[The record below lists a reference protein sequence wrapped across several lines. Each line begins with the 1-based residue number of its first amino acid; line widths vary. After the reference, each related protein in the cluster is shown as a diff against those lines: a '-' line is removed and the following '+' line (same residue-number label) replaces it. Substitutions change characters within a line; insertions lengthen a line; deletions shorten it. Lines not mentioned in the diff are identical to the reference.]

1 MFVNEFRGKY
11 GAKAI
16 CQFLKIS
23 ESGYYRW
30 LRNQGKP
37 SARRLL
43 LVRIQGILA
52 EHPDNQ
58 NYGVRRMQTALA
70 HRGTHVSIRTVYR
83 TMSEAG
89 LIHRH
94 RRPHGITK
102 ADTATQDR
110 ENLLKRDFTAA
121 APLKKLLTDI
131 TEVQCAD
138 GKLYVSPIL
147 DCYNGE
153 IVALEMRDNMKKEL
167 CIDTIK
173 QLREKYGRLEGTI
186 LHSDRGCQY
195 TSYAFR
201 RTLVSAGLI
210 QRLSGTAHCYDNAR
224 MESFFATLKKEKLYQ
239 LPTYRMKREEV
250 KTAIFRYIFGYYNTQ
265 RINSFNKDGLPPVA
279 LRSSTGLAHHA
290 A

>member
-1 MFVNEFRGKY
+1 
-11 GAKAI
+11 
-16 CQFLKIS
+16 
-23 ESGYYRW
+23 
-30 LRNQGKP
+30 
-37 SARRLL
+37 
-43 LVRIQGILA
+43 
-52 EHPDNQ
+52 
-58 NYGVRRMQTALA
+58 MQTALA
-70 HRGTHVSIRTVYR
+70 QHGTHVSIRTVYR

-102 ADTATQDR
+102 ADTATQDK
-110 ENLLKRDFTAA
+110 ENLIKRDFTAA

-138 GKLYVSPIL
+138 GKLYVSPVL

-167 CIDTIK
+167 CIDTVR
-173 QLREKYGRLEGTI
+173 QLRQKYGRLEETI

-210 QRLSGTAHCYDNAR
+210 QSLSGTAHCYDNAR

-265 RINSFNKDGLPPVA
+265 RINSFNLAGSPCRLIPVYYRFWVFSDCTF
-279 LRSSTGLAHHA
+279 LDNSRR
-290 A
+290 